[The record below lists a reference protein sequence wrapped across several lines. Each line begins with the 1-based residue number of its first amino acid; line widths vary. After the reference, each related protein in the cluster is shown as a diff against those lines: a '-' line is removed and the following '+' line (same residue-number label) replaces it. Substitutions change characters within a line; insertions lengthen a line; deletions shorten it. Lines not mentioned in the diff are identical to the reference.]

1 MHMWEGE
8 VPTSHPSVSQ
18 HALSVGAA
26 SGGVTGM
33 QPEVLGA
40 IAGGVLLV
48 IIGAAIFFVM
58 YQKRRKLRQKRAVEL
73 LALAYA
79 DQGKGIDGDDE
90 RGSRIS
96 APTYFESVYSNKDT
110 SRDPKT
116 VEMYTSPPKRASAR
130 PGSVVQAHRPAN

>member
-1 MHMWEGE
+1 M
-8 VPTSHPSVSQ
+8 PTSHPSVSNY
-18 HALSVGAA
+18 ALSVNAA
-26 SGGVTGM
+26 SGGSTGM
-33 QPEVLGA
+33 QPEMLGA

-79 DQGKGIDGDDE
+79 DQGKGIDADDD
-90 RGSRIS
+90 RVSRIS
-96 APTYFESVYSNKDT
+96 APTYFESVYSNKDA
-110 SRDPKT
+110 SKDPKT

-130 PGSVVQAHRPAN
+130 PGAVVQSHRAAET